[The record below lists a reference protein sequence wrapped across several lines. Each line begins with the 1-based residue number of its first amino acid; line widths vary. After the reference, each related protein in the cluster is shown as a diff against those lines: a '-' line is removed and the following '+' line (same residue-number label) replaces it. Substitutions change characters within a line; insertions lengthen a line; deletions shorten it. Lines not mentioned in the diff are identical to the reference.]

1 MSLETFPL
9 VCFRSAMVITGRVA
23 LVLQLLVSQG
33 FADIS
38 TQRLLRNSEAREM
51 LLGKGGEIAP
61 ETMKMLSQS
70 RNDTQLWICLVVK
83 GKSDAVKNNIA
94 QEPVMLGR

>member
-1 MSLETFPL
+1 
-9 VCFRSAMVITGRVA
+9 
-23 LVLQLLVSQG
+23 
-33 FADIS
+33 
-38 TQRLLRNSEAREM
+38 M
-51 LLGKGGEIAP
+51 LLGKGREIAP
-61 ETMKMLSQS
+61 ETMKVLSQS